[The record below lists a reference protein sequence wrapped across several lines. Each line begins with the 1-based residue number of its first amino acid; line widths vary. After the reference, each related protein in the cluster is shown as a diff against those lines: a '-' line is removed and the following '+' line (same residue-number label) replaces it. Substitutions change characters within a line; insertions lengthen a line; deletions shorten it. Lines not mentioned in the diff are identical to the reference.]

1 MNALSLNGEETSPIT
16 RIASETLAPNYSDW
30 ADAALNTLMD
40 AWYQNGAWSG
50 LGWWKSANAL
60 ETVIDYSFVRPLSNI
75 NTIISEVSANR
86 RYQVSSNFI
95 GYYYDDEA
103 WWALAWLKAYERTR
117 SREYLSTARDI
128 FTDMLT
134 GWDDACGGGVYW
146 NKGKVEKNAIEN
158 ELFITLATRLYLNTQ
173 SDFYLTWAKRAW
185 TWFDKTGMQGSNGL
199 INDGIDPATCG
210 NNGKPTWTYNQGVIL
225 GGLTDLYKITGDVAF
240 LDKARQI
247 ATSAMTLLVDNQGVL
262 TEPCESFA
270 EGCGTDGPQFKGIFV
285 RYLSYLY
292 QNQLRFSKSTAKDQS
307 FLKLCETFLA
317 TQAASI
323 WNNDRNAEN
332 KLGLHWGGPY
342 IDASAS
348 TQSSALDALVAAVS
362 L

>member
-1 MNALSLNGEETSPIT
+1 
-16 RIASETLAPNYSDW
+16 
-30 ADAALNTLMD
+30 MD
-40 AWYQNGAWSG
+40 TWYQNGTWNE

-60 ETVIDYSFVRPLSNI
+60 ETVIDYSFVRSLYNI
-75 NTIISEVSANR
+75 DTIIREVYANGK
-86 RYQVSSNFI
+86 YQMSGNFI

-103 WWALAWLKAYERTR
+103 WWALAWLKAYEKT
-117 SREYLSTARDI
+117 SSVEYLSIAKDI

-134 GWDDACGGGVYW
+134 GWDDSCGGGIYW
-146 NKGKVEKNAIEN
+146 SKGKVEKNAIEN
-158 ELFITLATRLYLNTQ
+158 ELFITLGARLYLNTHN
-173 SDFYLTWAKRAW
+173 DFYLFWTKKAWA
-185 TWFDKTGMQGSNGL
+185 WFDKTGMQGASGL
-199 INDGIDPATCG
+199 INDGIDPATCES
-210 NNGKPTWTYNQGVIL
+210 NGKPAWTYNQGVIL
-225 GGLTDLYKITGDVAF
+225 GGLTDLYKITGDLTF

-247 ATSAMTLLVDNQGVL
+247 ATSAMTLLVDEQGVL

-270 EGCGTDGPQFKGIFV
+270 DGCGTDGPQFKGIFV

-292 QNQLRFSKSTAKDQS
+292 QNELQFSQSAAQDQS
-307 FLKLCETFLA
+307 FLKLCESFLA
-317 TQAASI
+317 RQATSI

-332 KLGLHWGGPY
+332 KLGLHWRGPY